1 MDAMAARYRVLPSQL
16 RDMSAED
23 FAFNRAAY
31 DAGFER
37 RQLAVQSLG
46 GKAMA
51 VVEVGQ

>member
-1 MDAMAARYRVLPSQL
+1 MAARYSVLPTVL

-23 FAFNRAAY
+23 YAFTRAVY

-37 RQLAVQSLG
+37 RSLAVQALG

-51 VVEVGQ
+51 VVEVGG